1 MWMGMRSSSC
11 ILKGAYLCQLL
22 LDYAHHFKKKIEV
35 EHAQMQVEKQDQN
48 KSQFRPRSK

>member
-35 EHAQMQVEKQDQN
+35 EHAHAQMQVEKQDQN
-48 KSQFRPRSK
+48 KS